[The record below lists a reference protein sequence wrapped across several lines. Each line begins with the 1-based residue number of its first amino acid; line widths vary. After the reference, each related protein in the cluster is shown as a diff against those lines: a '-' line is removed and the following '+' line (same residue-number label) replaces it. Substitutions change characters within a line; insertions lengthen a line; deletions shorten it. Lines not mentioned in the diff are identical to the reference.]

1 MYTCEIWV
9 PGCVV
14 PMETAWGCCIIA
26 NTDCLGLCTSLMVM
40 LSASQLWTIGFVS
53 STDWVLE
60 RLLLQGERSSM
71 LTCIFSVSASMYAC
85 TYIYT
90 LLHMAVYVY
99 CMCVSLCTY
108 IHRQCF
114 NGVMNIRTYMLNDH
128 VRGLGRRVFNGT
140 METHSAT
147 CLWASYIREA
157 NPIWTSI

>member
-1 MYTCEIWV
+1 MRGSHGDCIGMLYNCKHRLFRTVYIFDGDAFCFTVVNNWIRVLNRLSFGASPIAGREEQHADLHLLCKCLYVCMYV
-9 PGCVV
+9 
-14 PMETAWGCCIIA
+14 
-26 NTDCLGLCTSLMVM
+26 
-40 LSASQLWTIGFVS
+40 
-53 STDWVLE
+53 
-60 RLLLQGERSSM
+60 
-71 LTCIFSVSASMYAC
+71 
-85 TYIYT
+85 YT

-128 VRGLGRRVFNGT
+128 VRGLGRRVFNGVWSFR

-157 NPIWTSI
+157 NPMWTSI